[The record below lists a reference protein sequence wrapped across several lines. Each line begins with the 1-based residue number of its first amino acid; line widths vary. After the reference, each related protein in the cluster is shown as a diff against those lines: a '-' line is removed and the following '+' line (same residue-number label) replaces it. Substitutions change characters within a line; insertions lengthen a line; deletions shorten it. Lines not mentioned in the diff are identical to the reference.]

1 MYRKVR
7 NIKNTVNISRI
18 WKKCVTTLK
27 GIPVIGLE
35 TQSFSATRAISRHE
49 YETSANNPESP
60 ENRKWIRKLT
70 EKKNLLAFWKG
81 GTMDLVNYWSMD
93 FVFHKSK
100 ILEWIKCMLCE
111 HLWEEVVMTK
121 GWRVDME
128 NIYFRWASCVCITGC

>member
-70 EKKNLLAFWKG
+70 EKKKSSSFFKGEDDGFSKLLIYGFCISQKQ
-81 GTMDLVNYWSMD
+81 NS
-93 FVFHKSK
+93 
-100 ILEWIKCMLCE
+100 
-111 HLWEEVVMTK
+111 
-121 GWRVDME
+121 RVDQMHAL
-128 NIYFRWASCVCITGC
+128 WAFMRGSGDDQGLKSRHGKHLF